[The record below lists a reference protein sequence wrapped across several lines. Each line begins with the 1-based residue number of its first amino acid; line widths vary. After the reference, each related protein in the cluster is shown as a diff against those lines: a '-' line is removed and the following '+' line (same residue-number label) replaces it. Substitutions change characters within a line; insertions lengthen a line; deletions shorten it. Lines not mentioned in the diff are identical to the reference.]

1 MPITVLFRRRSAVY
15 ARLRG
20 VVRQVSGFSRG
31 TEHAQDSVAMHHVL
45 STYTGPHGE
54 TSRQALRHHRTKPAQ
69 SKDENHAN
77 PACMRGRGDVEVQ
90 GARGWVYGGYLSY
103 LYQGSEVPIMTYGA
117 VIGLPLITFSPGTY
131 WDHYYRERPWYHDRD
146 RWAHHPP
153 PPYRPPPP
161 SAQPPG
167 PPGTEHGHRA
177 GPPQGGTPPMQPP
190 VQGYQHPSGPPPQA
204 VQRPPGPPP
213 IQGGARPPAPPSAP
227 RSPPPSAEHRDQGT
241 SH

>member
-1 MPITVLFRRRSAVY
+1 MRIRLACVVAATLSIASGAATAQTEAYTDSPVDVY
-15 ARLRG
+15 AG
-20 VVRQVSGFSRG
+20 P
-31 TEHAQDSVAMHHVL
+31 AQDYPLVA
-45 STYTGPHGE
+45 
-54 TSRQALRHHRTKPAQ
+54 QWPAGQ
-69 SKDENHAN
+69 PVIVYGCVDGYSW
-77 PACMRGRGDVEVQ
+77 CDVEVQ

-103 LYQGSEVPIMTYGA
+103 PYQGSEVPIMTYGT

-131 WDHYYRERPWYHDRD
+131 WDQYYRERPWYHDRD

-161 SAQPPG
+161 GNPPHPQGATRPPPPPSAQPPG
-167 PPGTEHGHRA
+167 PPGREHGHRT

-190 VQGYQHPSGPPPQA
+190 AQGYQRPSGPPPQA

-213 IQGGARPPAPPSAP
+213 VQGDARPPASPPAP
-227 RSPPPSAEHRDQGT
+227 RSPPPSAEHHDQGT